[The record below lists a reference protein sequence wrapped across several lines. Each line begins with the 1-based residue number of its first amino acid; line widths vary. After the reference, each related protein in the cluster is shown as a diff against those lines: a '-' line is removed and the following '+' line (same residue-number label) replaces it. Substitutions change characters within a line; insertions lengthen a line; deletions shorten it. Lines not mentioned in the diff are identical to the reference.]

1 MGRRAALLLVLWGAT
16 ARAASP
22 LLPRIDAALEK
33 GAAFVLKQQGV
44 DGAWRSAT
52 YGAMKDGTSLTPL
65 AVKALWFGSRSPEA
79 QQAVARGL
87 EFLAHLVDDKG
98 AVAPG
103 PDGMAYP
110 VYSAAVASIVLGFS
124 PAPEHRRARDA
135 LLQFLRERQL
145 DERNGW
151 SATDSDYGGW
161 GYYLGGPGAFAIP
174 RKPPSGAPV
183 PPMLSS
189 NVSSTVMVVGALGL
203 AGASPDDPALARARL
218 FIERMQNFAAD
229 PADAD
234 PEYDDGG
241 FHFTPDDLVEN
252 KPGAAGTDR
261 HGRARFRS
269 YGSMTADGL
278 RALLRL
284 GYGPE
289 HPRVRAAAAWLTRN
303 FSARRCPG
311 QFPPIDEERR
321 ESVFF
326 YWSWT
331 AGHALRALGAST
343 LNAPSGRVNWAGDMS
358 EALLRRQHPD
368 GSWSNRFK
376 EMREDD
382 PLVATP
388 LALAALGNARWALAA
403 DGAGL

>member
-1 MGRRAALLLVLWGAT
+1 MRGVALWLVLWAAT
-16 ARAASP
+16 GRAAEPALS
-22 LLPRIDAALEK
+22 RIDAALEK
-33 GAAFVLKQQGV
+33 GAAFLLKQQGS
-44 DGAWRSAT
+44 DGAWRSTT
-52 YGAMKDGTSLTPL
+52 YGAMKDGTSLTPV

-87 EFLAHLVDDKG
+87 DFLAHLVDERG
-98 AVAPG
+98 AVSPG

-124 PAPEHRRARDA
+124 PVPEHRRARDA
-135 LLQFLRERQL
+135 LLVFLRERQL

-151 SATDSDYGGW
+151 LSTDSDYGGW
-161 GYYLGGPGAFAIP
+161 GYYLGVPGAFAVP
-174 RKPPSGAPV
+174 RKPPPGAAL

-203 AGASPDDPALARARL
+203 AGTAPDDPVLARARI

-229 PADAD
+229 PTEAD
-234 PEYDDGG
+234 PAFDDGG
-241 FHFTPDDLVEN
+241 FHFTPNDLVEN

-278 RALLRL
+278 RAMLRL

-289 HPRVRAAAAWLTRN
+289 HPRVRAAAAWLARN

-311 QFPPIDEERR
+311 KFRPVDEERR

-331 AGHALRALGAST
+331 GSHALRALGASV
-343 LNAPSGRVNWAGDMS
+343 LDGPAGRVRWAAEMTD
-358 EALLRRQHPD
+358 ELLRRQRAD
-368 GSWSNRFK
+368 GSWGNGFK

-388 LALAALGNARWALAA
+388 LAMAALGNARWALAA
-403 DGAGL
+403 DGAGM

>member
-1 MGRRAALLLVLWGAT
+1 MSAANGGALLLMLWAAT
-16 ARAASP
+16 GRAAP
-22 LLPRIDAALEK
+22 ALNRIDAALEK
-33 GAAFVLKQQGV
+33 GAAFLLKQQGS
-44 DGAWRSAT
+44 DGAWRSTT
-52 YGAMKDGTSLTPL
+52 YGAMKDGTSLTPV

-79 QQAVARGL
+79 KRAVDQGL
-87 EFLAHLVDDKG
+87 DFLAHLVDEKG
-98 AVAPG
+98 AVNPG

-124 PAPEHRRARDA
+124 PVPEHRRARDG
-135 LLQFLRERQL
+135 LLEFLRQRQL

-151 SATDSDYGGW
+151 SPADSDYGGW
-161 GYYLGGPGAFAIP
+161 GYYLGVPGAFAVP
-174 RKPPSGAPV
+174 TKPPTGAAL

-203 AGASPDDPALARARL
+203 SGVGPDDPSLARARL

-234 PEYDDGG
+234 PEFDDGG

-252 KPGAAGTDR
+252 KPGAAGKDR

-284 GYGPE
+284 GYAPE
-289 HPRVRAAAAWLTRN
+289 HPRIAAAAAWLTRN
-303 FSARRCPG
+303 FSARQCPG
-311 QFPPIDEERR
+311 KFSAVDEERR

-343 LNAPSGRVNWAGDMS
+343 LRGPRGRVNWAAEMT
-358 EALLRRQHPD
+358 EELLSRQRPD
-368 GSWSNRFK
+368 GSWGNRFK

-388 LALAALGNARWALAA
+388 LAMAALGNARWALAA
-403 DGAGL
+403 DGP